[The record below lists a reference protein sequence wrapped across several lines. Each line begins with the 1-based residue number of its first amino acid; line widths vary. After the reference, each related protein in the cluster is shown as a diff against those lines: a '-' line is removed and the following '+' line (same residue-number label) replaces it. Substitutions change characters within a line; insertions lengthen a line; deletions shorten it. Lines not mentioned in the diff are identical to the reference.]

1 MTTRVSAFRS
11 FPNQIVCNRAQRGGI
26 QRDRV
31 EFALVMPRL
40 RLLLGLLAAALLLP
54 AAGASAF
61 SGGSGLVTPKDPSGI
76 VSSNASTAVFTR
88 TLRTG
93 QRGADVQTLQAW
105 LTDIGYAV
113 PQTGYF
119 GSMTRSAVAQFQ
131 RASQLSPASGAVGRR
146 TAASLL
152 AAVKKAAKGA
162 LVLANTGGSAFSG
175 SSSGGLVFP
184 LRPLSR
190 VLGPS
195 DWSLDQGIDI
205 GTANNACGPQVTEV
219 AMTSGTIVQEGIDG
233 FGPYAPVLK
242 VDSGIYQGRYIY
254 YGHAAPALVPVGTHV
269 TAGEPI
275 AELGCGDV
283 GISSGPHI
291 EIGISAV
298 GGPPCCP
305 GYQETSPAWYDGVLK
320 LYHQAQH

>member
-1 MTTRVSAFRS
+1 VSAFSS
-11 FPNQIVCNRAQRGGI
+11 FPNQIVCNRAQRGGFN
-26 QRDRV
+26 RACV
-31 EFALVMPRL
+31 ELGPVMYRL

-54 AAGASAF
+54 AAGASAS
-61 SGGSGLVTPKDPSGI
+61 SGGSGLVTAKDPTGI
-76 VSSNASTAVFTR
+76 VSADASTAVFTR
-88 TLRTG
+88 TLRKG
-93 QRGADVQTLQAW
+93 QQGADVKTLQTW
-105 LTDIGYAV
+105 LSDIGYAV
-113 PQTGYF
+113 PETGYF
-119 GSMTRSAVAQFQ
+119 GSMTASAVTGFQ
-131 RASQLSPASGAVGRR
+131 RANQLSPASGAVGRR

-152 AAVKKAAKGA
+152 AAVNQAAKGPR
-162 LVLANTGGSAFSG
+162 VLANAGGIASSG

-205 GTANNACGPQVTEV
+205 GTVNNACGPQVTEV

-233 FGPYAPVLK
+233 FGPYAPVIK
-242 VDSGIYQGRYIY
+242 VDSGAYQGRYIY
-254 YGHAAPALVPVGTHV
+254 YGHAAPALVPVGSHV

-275 AELGCGDV
+275 AEIGCGDV

-298 GGPPCCP
+298 AGPPCCP
-305 GYQETSPAWYDGVLK
+305 GYQETSPAWYQVVLE
-320 LYHQAQH
+320 LYHEAQQ

>member
-1 MTTRVSAFRS
+1 MSAFSS
-11 FPNQIVCNRAQRGGI
+11 FPNQIVCNRTQRGGI
-26 QRDRV
+26 HPVGV
-31 EFALVMPRL
+31 EFSAVMLRL
-40 RLLLGLLAAALLLP
+40 RLLLGLLAAGLLLP

-76 VSSNASTAVFTR
+76 VSADASTAVFTR
-88 TLRTG
+88 TLRQG
-93 QRGADVQTLQAW
+93 QRGADVKTLQTW
-105 LTDIGYAV
+105 LTDVGYFV
-113 PQTGYF
+113 PETGYF
-119 GSMTRSAVAQFQ
+119 GSMTAAAVAGFQ
-131 RASQLSPASGAVGRR
+131 RANQLSPASGAVGRK
-146 TAASLL
+146 TAATLL
-152 AAVKKAAKGA
+152 TAVKQAAAGTR
-162 LVLANTGGSAFSG
+162 VLANTGGSASSS
-175 SSSGGLVFP
+175 SSSGALVFP
-184 LRPLSR
+184 LHPLSR

-205 GTANNACGPQVTEV
+205 GTVNNACGPQVTEV
-219 AMTSGTIVQEGIDG
+219 AMTSGTIVEEGIDG
-233 FGPYAPVLK
+233 FGPYAPVIK

-291 EIGISAV
+291 EIGISDV

-305 GYQETSPAWYDGVLK
+305 GYQETSPAWYQVVLK
-320 LYHQAQH
+320 LYQQAQK